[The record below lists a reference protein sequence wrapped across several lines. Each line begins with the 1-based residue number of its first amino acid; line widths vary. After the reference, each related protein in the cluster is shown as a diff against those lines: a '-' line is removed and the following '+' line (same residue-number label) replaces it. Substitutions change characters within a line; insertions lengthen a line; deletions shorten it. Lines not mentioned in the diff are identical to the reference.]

1 MKVDLPDEGGELRSR
16 GSRRERW
23 MAMFCNVLMAV
34 GVAMILLEA
43 GPSVLDL
50 SKKTPWTL
58 EM

>member
-1 MKVDLPDEGGELRSR
+1 
-16 GSRRERW
+16 

-43 GPSVLDL
+43 GLSVLDL
-50 SKKTPWTL
+50 SKKTPWML